1 MIAIRTS
8 LLVLLSALTAL
19 SQAPDVIYYNAS
31 VITMSAGPIGQST
44 AQAVAIRGDRFAAV
58 GSNAEVLKLAGPA
71 TQKIDLGG
79 KCMVPG
85 IIETHVHPI
94 GAALSEIDGPV
105 PVVHSIAELK
115 DYIQTQD
122 KKLPPGRLIF
132 IPKVYSTRLADHRY
146 PTRYELDEAA
156 PNREVVADNGYAGVV
171 NSVLLKKLGITRD
184 TPQPANGRIEKDA
197 KGEPTGL
204 ILGAPQLLR
213 SVRNPRVATDKDR
226 LWALKSMLARYNSVG
241 ITSIIDRSEG
251 PDGFRAY
258 QALYKSGELT
268 ARSFITYLIQAQGT
282 PEQVRSEIEHI
293 PFVTGWGDNWVRV
306 GSLKT
311 IADGGILIGT
321 AYLREPYGPN
331 TRIYGFIDPN
341 YRGVL
346 SVPKENLFEMAKTA
360 AELGWQMTAHTTG
373 GGATDVLLDA
383 YENVNRTIPIRD
395 RRFTVTHGNFP
406 NVQAIERSK
415 KLGVVYDIQPFWLY
429 LDGPAIKDV
438 FGPERMKD
446 FQPLRS
452 LFDAGIVVGGGSDHM
467 IRFDPREATNPY
479 HPFLGMW
486 IAITR
491 KMVDGNVLNP
501 EQRITRMEALK
512 MWTWSGAYLMF
523 AEKEKGSIE
532 TGKLADLA
540 IITKN
545 YATCPEDEI
554 KDIEALRT
562 VVGGKVVYDR
572 LR

>member
-1 MIAIRTS
+1 MITNKTFP
-8 LLVLLSALTAL
+8 LLLLWALAAPAQTP
-19 SQAPDVIYYNAS
+19 PDVIYYNAS
-31 VITMSAGPIGQST
+31 IIPMSSAHPLV
-44 AQAVAIRGDRFAAV
+44 QAVGIRGDRFTAI
-58 GSNAEVLKLAGPA
+58 GSNAEVLASAGPR

-79 KCMVPG
+79 KCVVPG

-122 KKLPPGRLIF
+122 KKLPAGRLIF
-132 IPKVYSTRLADHRY
+132 IPKVYSTRLNDHRY

-156 PNREVVADNGYAGVV
+156 PEREVAADNGYAAVV
-171 NSVLLKKLGITRD
+171 NSKLLQKLGITRD
-184 TPQPANGRIEKDA
+184 TPQPENGRIEKDA

-213 SVRNPRVATDKDR
+213 SVRGSRPASAKDR

-241 ITSIIDRSEG
+241 ITSIIDRGEG
-251 PDGFRAY
+251 PEGVRAY
-258 QALYKSGELT
+258 QSLYRSGELT
-268 ARSFITYLIQAQGT
+268 ARSYITYLIQAQGT
-282 PEQVRSEIEHI
+282 PAQVRAEIERI
-293 PFVTGWGDNWVRV
+293 PFTTGWGDDWVRI
-306 GSLKT
+306 GNLKT

-331 TRIYGFIDPN
+331 TKIYGFVDPG

-346 SVPKENLFEMAKTA
+346 SVPRENLFEMAQAA

-373 GGATDVLLDA
+373 GGATDALLDA
-383 YENVNRTIPIRD
+383 YENVNRTIPIGD

-406 NVQAIERSK
+406 DARAIERSK
-415 KLGVVYDIQPFWLY
+415 KMGVVYDIQPFWLY

-486 IAITR
+486 IAVTR
-491 KMVDGNVLNP
+491 KMVDGKVLNP

-512 MWTWSGAYLMF
+512 MWTTNGAYLMF

-532 TGKLADLA
+532 PGKYADLA
-540 IITKN
+540 VITKN
-545 YATCPEDEI
+545 YMTCPEDEI

>member
-1 MIAIRTS
+1 MIIIRTVP
-8 LLVLLSALTAL
+8 LALLSALAAL
-19 SQAPDVIYYNAS
+19 AQAPDTIYYNAA
-31 VITMSAGPIGQST
+31 ILTMSSAHPA
-44 AQAVAIRGDRFAAV
+44 AQAVAIRGDRFTAV
-58 GSNAEVLKLAGPA
+58 GSSADVLKTAGPG

-85 IIETHVHPI
+85 IIESHVHPI

-132 IPKVYSTRLADHRY
+132 IPKVYSTRLTDHRY

-156 PNREVVADNGYAGVV
+156 PTREVVADNGYAAVI
-171 NSVLLKKLGITRD
+171 NSRLLKKLGITRD
-184 TPQPANGRIEKDA
+184 TPQPDNGRIQKDA

-204 ILGAPQLLR
+204 ILGAPQLLQ
-213 SVRNPRVATDKDR
+213 SVRTARPASDKDR
-226 LWALKSMLARYNSVG
+226 LWALKSMLARYNTVG

-251 PDGFRAY
+251 PEGFRAY
-258 QALYKSGELT
+258 QSLYQSGGLT
-268 ARSFITYLIQAQGT
+268 ARSYVTYLIQAQGT
-282 PEQVRSEIEHI
+282 PAQVRAEIEHI

-321 AYLREPYGPN
+321 AYLREPWGPN
-331 TRIYGFIDPN
+331 TQIYGFVDPT

-346 SVPKENLFEMAKTA
+346 SVPRENLFEMAKAA

-373 GGATDVLLDA
+373 GGATDLLLDA
-383 YENVNRTIPIRD
+383 YENVNRTIPIAG

-406 NVQAIERSK
+406 NARAIERSK

-486 IAITR
+486 IAVTR

-512 MWTWSGAYLMF
+512 MWTWNGAYLMF
-523 AEKEKGSIE
+523 EEKEKGSIE
-532 TGKLADLA
+532 PGKLADLA
-540 IITKN
+540 VITKN
-545 YATCPEDEI
+545 YATCPENEI

-562 VVGGKVVYDR
+562 VVGGKIVYDR
-572 LR
+572 LQH